1 MSPADAPFVRPAA
14 PRPPRSRPLRAVVAL
29 VLREIATAQG
39 RVAGGYLW
47 AVAEPVAAVALLSM
61 VFALAFTAPP
71 LGQDFALF
79 YASGYLPFMLY
90 MDLAQKTGVA
100 LRFSRPLLAYPAVSW
115 IDAIMARFVLNL
127 LTQLVVIT
135 VILGGLAALSPD
147 RLALRADLLAQ
158 GLGLAALWG
167 LGIGT
172 LNAFLFGWWP
182 IWERLWS
189 IATRPLFIM
198 SGIVFLP
205 EAVPAPWGIWLQAN
219 PLVQSIA
226 LTRSGLYPGYDPDW
240 TTPLLAGVTA
250 LLPLALGL
258 ALLRRHAARLLH
270 EM

>member
-1 MSPADAPFVRPAA
+1 MLPADVPFPRPALA
-14 PRPPRSRPLRAVVAL
+14 RPPSRAIVAL

-39 RVAGGYLW
+39 RIAGGYLW
-47 AVAEPVAAVALLSM
+47 SVAEPVAAVALLSA

-79 YASGYLPFMLY
+79 YATGYLPFMLY

-115 IDAIMARFVLNL
+115 IDAIIARFVLNL
-127 LTQLVVIT
+127 LTQLLVIT
-135 VILGGLAALSPD
+135 IMLGGLAVLSSD
-147 RLALRADLLAQ
+147 RLVLRPDLLAQ
-158 GLGLAALWG
+158 GLGLAAVWG

-182 IWERLWS
+182 VWERLWT
-189 IATRPLFIM
+189 IVTRPLFII

-205 EAVPAPWGIWLQAN
+205 EAVPAPWNTWLQIN
-219 PLVQSIA
+219 PLTHAIG
-226 LTRSGLYPGYDPDW
+226 LTRAGLYPGYDPVW
-240 TTPLLAGVTA
+240 TAPLVVGAVA
-250 LLPLALGL
+250 LVPLTLGL
-258 ALLRRHAARLLH
+258 ALLCRHASQLLH